1 MRTVY
6 KCGNDPGNIIERDR
20 EKGQKRD
27 ERISLTFSSFSRL
40 DSVTVQL
47 LTRLPANPPAS
58 KATPTKRTALALEA
72 TEPSDPN
79 ESELEVRW
87 VLSRIEMVR

>member
-6 KCGNDPGNIIERDR
+6 KCGNEPGNITERDR
-20 EKGQKRD
+20 KKGKKRD
-27 ERISLTFSSFSRL
+27 ERISLTFSSIYRPG
-40 DSVTVQL
+40 SVTVQR
-47 LTRLPANPPAS
+47 LTRLPANHQDS
-58 KATPTKRTALALEA
+58 KANPTKRTALALDA